1 MVRMIQLNLKGGTVI
16 QMEKWAEAAV
26 AQLVECECVL
36 KGSVYVLTIS
46 CLL

>member
-26 AQLVECECVL
+26 AQLVEWVAIEVRVCV
-36 KGSVYVLTIS
+36 KR
-46 CLL
+46 

>member
-26 AQLVECECVL
+26 AQCECVL

>member
-26 AQLVECECVL
+26 AQLVEWVAIEVWVCGWIG
-36 KGSVYVLTIS
+36 KSQTS
-46 CLL
+46 